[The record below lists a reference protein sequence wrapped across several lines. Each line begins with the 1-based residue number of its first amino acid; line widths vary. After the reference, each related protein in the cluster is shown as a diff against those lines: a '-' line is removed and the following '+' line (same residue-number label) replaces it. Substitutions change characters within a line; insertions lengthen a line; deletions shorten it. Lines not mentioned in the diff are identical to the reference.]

1 MSRWFRHYAGMMR
14 DDKLVRVAMLSKQP
28 VERVVWIWGAILES
42 AAEINDDGR
51 YDVDPS
57 EVAYFLRADESDI
70 RTIFDA
76 LATAARVADGRVV
89 KWSDRQYQ
97 SDRSATR
104 QSAYRERQRSQGSHS
119 DNHEGASDGLVT
131 VASRHGD
138 APDTDTETDKE
149 KLPPAGASR
158 EAYSRDFDEL
168 WATYKPIASKNATK
182 VDASRAFERLSAPD
196 RRACLAGLRS
206 YVEWLI
212 AERRKRPE
220 TPAKHLATFINKR
233 GWEPFAEQQAL
244 DATAPKQE
252 WITVDNPRWQ
262 PLAEQWKRSH
272 GGRDPPTKGGQ
283 GGTGWYFPVEPAPL
297 SG

>member
-1 MSRWFRHYAGMMR
+1 MARIRSVHPGLFTDEAFVSLSDAAQVFFIGLWTEADDQGLFEWKPLTLRMR
-14 DDKLVRVAMLSKQP
+14 LRPARDGSVDDLLAELEAANCVARLTVCGRQL
-28 VERVVWIWGAILES
+28 GAIRNFRRFQRPKKPNAIHVLPDEFRTYVGLNE
-42 AAEINDDGR
+42 AEYGTG
-51 YDVDPS
+51 S
-57 EVAYFLRADESDI
+57 E
-70 RTIFDA
+70 
-76 LATAARVADGRVV
+76 
-89 KWSDRQYQ
+89 
-97 SDRSATR
+97 
-104 QSAYRERQRSQGSHS
+104 
-119 DNHEGASDGLVT
+119 
-131 VASRHGD
+131 
-138 APDTDTETDKE
+138 
-149 KLPPAGASR
+149 LPPQMEDGGEDVEEEKEQPPEPGASR

-168 WATYKPIASKNATK
+168 WATYKPIAAKNATK

-196 RRACLAGLRS
+196 RLACLAGLRS

-212 AERRKRPE
+212 AERRKRPD

-272 GGRDPPTKGGQ
+272 GGRDPPNVGGQ